1 MTAFLE
7 LIQMSVISVLTV
19 PLNPFFWLVVY
30 FVYMQYKRSY
40 DMEILALGEP
50 RKSLMQMMGNSLF
63 MGMLG
68 GLVGT
73 ILVMLLGITI
83 ESKDFLYVFP
93 LAIFLMLINIRY
105 ICFSYAGGLLALS
118 SLVLGVP
125 KLNVSSIIAIVAILH
140 LVESILIWVDGH
152 RDAIPIFINR
162 GSETVG
168 AFSLQ
173 KFWPIPFAILMA
185 AIGPLEGA
193 REINLPDWWPLFKGN
208 VNFEDM
214 SLQILAVVA
223 ALGYG
228 DMAVTGTPKEKSRKS
243 SLRLFIYS
251 LILLVLSVLSTSYAP
266 FKYVAALFAP
276 LGHEILVL
284 YGQRE
289 EKNGKP
295 LFNQGIRGVR
305 VLDIKS
311 NSIGWRMKIEQ
322 GDILLN
328 INNRAVN
335 CRDDIQEILNGF
347 PTYIWMEVQNI
358 RGNIRTLEY
367 KDYRHG
373 ISNLGIILVS
383 KDSDVVFDTK
393 NSVSILK
400 NFLIK
405 TLEKYLRHRYKN
417 K

>member
-30 FVYMQYKRSY
+30 FVYTQVKRSY
-40 DMEILALGEP
+40 NMEILVLGEP
-50 RKSLMQMMGNSLF
+50 RKPLTQMIGKALLL
-63 MGMLG
+63 GMLG

-83 ESKDFLYVFP
+83 NSKDFIYVFP

-105 ICFSYAGGLLALS
+105 ICFSYEGGLLALS
-118 SLVLGVP
+118 SLILGVP
-125 KLNVSSIIAIVAILH
+125 KINVSSIIALVAILH
-140 LVESILIWVDGH
+140 LIESILIWVEGH

-168 AFSLQ
+168 AFSIQ
-173 KFWPIPFAILMA
+173 KFWPIPFAILMV

-193 REINLPDWWPLFKGN
+193 REINLPGWWPLFKGN
-208 VNFEDM
+208 MNLEDM

-228 DMAVTGTPKEKSRKS
+228 DMAVTATPKEKSRKS

-251 LILLVLSVLSTSYAP
+251 IILLVFSVLSTSYTT

-276 LGHEILVL
+276 LGHEIVVL

-289 EKNGKP
+289 EKKGIP
-295 LFNQGIRGVR
+295 LFIQGPRGVR
-305 VLDIKS
+305 VLDIRN
-311 NSIGWRMKIEQ
+311 NSIGSKMKVEQ

-328 INNRAVN
+328 INNREVN
-335 CRDDIQEILNGF
+335 CREDLQEILNGF
-347 PTYIWMEVQNI
+347 PTYIWMDVQNI
-358 RGNIRTLEY
+358 KGDIRTLEY
-367 KDYRHG
+367 KDYRNG

-393 NSVSILK
+393 SSVSILK
-400 NFLIK
+400 NLLIK
-405 TLEKYLRHRYKN
+405 TLEKYLKHRYK